1 MSKSKPANVAASIR
15 QRLLNLARDRKEEF
29 QLVLVRYALERILYR
44 LHESKY
50 KGQFILK
57 GAMLFQLWTSQP
69 HRSTLDLDLLGKGD
83 DAPSRFEAIF
93 REVTALAVEE
103 DGLRF
108 PADEIHAESIREDQR
123 YGGVR
128 VRGVALLGTAR
139 IPLQIDI
146 GFGDVITPKPETV
159 LYPSL
164 IGLPTST
171 FRAYPKATVVAEKF
185 EAMVSL
191 GIGNSRMK
199 DFYDLWI
206 LANTFEFQGEILA
219 RAIQA
224 TFKRRGTTVPME
236 PPIALTAD
244 FFGNPSKQSQWLAF
258 VRRGRLI
265 QKTPT
270 LEEVVLTI
278 REFLWPVVQ
287 SIIDGRAFKQH
298 WEKLGRWR

>member
-1 MSKSKPANVAASIR
+1 VSKSKPTNLAASIR

-44 LHESKY
+44 LHESQHKN
-50 KGQFILK
+50 QFILK

-69 HRSTLDLDLLGKGD
+69 HRSTLDLDLLGTGD
-83 DAPSRFEAIF
+83 DAPARFAAIF
-93 REVTALAVEE
+93 REISALVVEE
-103 DGLRF
+103 DGLVF
-108 PADEIHAESIREDQR
+108 PVNEFHAESIREDQR

-146 GFGDVITPKPETV
+146 GFGDVVTPRPEAIQ
-159 LYPSL
+159 YPSL
-164 IGLPTST
+164 IGLPTAT
-171 FRAYPKATVVAEKF
+171 FRAYPKETVVAEKF

-206 LANTFEFQGEILA
+206 LASTFEFQGEILA

-224 TFKRRGTTVPME
+224 TFKRRGTVIPME
-236 PPIALTAD
+236 LPTAFTAD
-244 FFGNPSKQSQWLAF
+244 FFDNPSKQSQWQAF
-258 VRRGRLI
+258 IRRGKLVREA
-265 QKTPT
+265 PT
-270 LEEVVLTI
+270 LESVVLAI
-278 REFLWPVVQ
+278 RGFLWPVVQ
-287 SIIDGRAFKQH
+287 SIGKKQLFNQK
-298 WEKLGRWR
+298 WEKSGRWR